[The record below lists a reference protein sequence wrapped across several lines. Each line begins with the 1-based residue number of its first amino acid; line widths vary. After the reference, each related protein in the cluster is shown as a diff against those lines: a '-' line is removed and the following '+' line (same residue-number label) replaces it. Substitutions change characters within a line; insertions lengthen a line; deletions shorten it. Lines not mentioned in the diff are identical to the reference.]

1 MARVIGRDDAEA
13 RALLE
18 AVGVRLHAADAAT
31 MYPSLAANTVVSKT
45 LGDLIAAGRLG
56 MKTGAGFYDWTPE
69 TIAGERARYEALL
82 RAGLALLEP
91 ELPKVDPG

>member
-1 MARVIGRDDAEA
+1 
-13 RALLE
+13 
-18 AVGVRLHAADAAT
+18 
-31 MYPSLAANTVVSKT
+31 
-45 LGDLIAAGRLG
+45 

-69 TIAGERARYEALL
+69 SIARERARYEALL